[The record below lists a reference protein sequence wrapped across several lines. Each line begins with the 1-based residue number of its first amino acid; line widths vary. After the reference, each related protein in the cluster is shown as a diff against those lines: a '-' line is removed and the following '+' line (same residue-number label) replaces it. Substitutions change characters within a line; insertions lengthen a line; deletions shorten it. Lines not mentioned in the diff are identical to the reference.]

1 MHEDETTPMTDEAET
16 QETTIRTD
24 GGTSHRTRTADVLS
38 EAALEATYPDYQQ
51 QVQHAEQLDER
62 DGDVV
67 PAAEVLRPELADRL
81 EYDLFTHQAAGLNYL
96 ADGENVVATTSTS
109 SGKTWIYALQMAR
122 NHSDDPDATAL
133 CLFPMKALARDQE
146 QTLNDKLRGDWGL
159 DTHIGVYDG
168 DTDRDR
174 KQRIREEANV
184 ILTNPAGLNVYLP
197 RHNKDAGWHRF
208 YSNLELVVIDEGHEY
223 SGVMGTHVAFILRR
237 LRRILDYY
245 DADPQY
251 VMTTA
256 TIGNPAHHATQ
267 LTGADFRVVD
277 EDGSPRGAR
286 DIVLWEPPL
295 DESQLEADAADPLAD
310 FEQARR
316 STGSESASVTAH
328 LAANGVQTLQF
339 CSARQGT
346 EIAAKQIVQGAQ
358 DHPSGYSVTTD
369 PYHAGLGKKARR
381 AVETKLKEGAVDAVP
396 TTNALEL
403 GIDIGSVDATVTSSY
418 PGTKQSFWQQV
429 GRAGRGTSDALSVL
443 VGGMDAMDSYI
454 FDNPE
459 YLFADDEVED
469 AVVSVDN
476 DRVYA
481 DHLLAAASER
491 PLRAEDAQFLDG
503 EQRFREMVRMW
514 QEAGLLEQTGSLDA
528 GGVTYTGAYRPQDR
542 LSLYGTGGT
551 EFTVV
556 CRNGSI
562 DHDPV
567 AKERAY
573 RDYHEGALFL
583 HAGQQY
589 EVLDI
594 DEEGHHPTITV
605 QKTNTREYTQTTSTK
620 QILNVEVR
628 DHTPLTG
635 EYDLYFGEGIVRITY
650 DNYLVRD
657 VFTGEVIRGPLPTGA
672 PPLDLRTELLWVS
685 LPEDHMWTTLGALDD
700 DLLQPSERSER
711 DEDVPTEEE
720 RYTYGGGL
728 HAVEH
733 GLIQLAPLELMIDNA
748 DIGGL
753 STLAHQHETIP
764 GPVWFVHDGIDGGIG
779 FSKAIYEHFA
789 TLAER
794 TREHIA
800 ECECGRR
807 RGCPMC
813 VMSEHCGNNN
823 DPLDTLTGMMI
834 LDDVLGAIEQ
844 TEVNDG

>member
-1 MHEDETTPMTDEAET
+1 MTDETPPPDRPDAA
-16 QETTIRTD
+16 RTD
-24 GGTSHRTRTADVLS
+24 GGVGSPQRTAEVLS
-38 EAALEATYPDYQQ
+38 ESALEASYPEYRD
-51 QVQHAEQLDER
+51 QVRHSEHLEER
-62 DGDVV
+62 DGDTV
-67 PAAEVLRPELADRL
+67 PAEAVLRPELAARL
-81 EYDLFTHQAAGLNYL
+81 EYDLFTHQAEGLDHL
-96 ADGENVVATTSTS
+96 ADGNNVVATTSTS

-122 NHSDDPDATAL
+122 NHLDDPDATAL

-146 QTLNDKLRGDWGL
+146 EALTTKLRHDWDL
-159 DTHIGVYDG
+159 DPFIGTYDG
-168 DTDRDR
+168 DTRSER
-174 KQRIREEANV
+174 KQRIRREANV
-184 ILTNPAGLNVYLP
+184 VLTNPAGLNVYLP
-197 RHNKDAGWHRF
+197 RHNRDRGWHRF

-223 SGVMGTHVAFILRR
+223 SGVTGTHVAFILRR
-237 LRRILDYY
+237 LRRVLEHY

-256 TIGNPAHHATQ
+256 TIGNPAEHATR
-267 LTGADFRVVD
+267 LTGADYAVVD

-295 DESQLEADAADPLAD
+295 DESAIDADAADPMAD

-316 STGSESASVTAH
+316 STGAESASVVAH
-328 LAANGVQTLQF
+328 LATNDVQTLQF

-346 EIAAKQIVQGAQ
+346 EIAAKQIVQAAG
-358 DHPSGYSVTTD
+358 DHPSDRYVTTD
-369 PYHAGLGKKARR
+369 PYHAGLGKTERR

-429 GRAGRGTSDALSVL
+429 DRAGRGTSDALSVM
-443 VGGMDAMDSYI
+443 VGGVDAMDSYI
-454 FDNPE
+454 FENPG

-476 DRVYA
+476 DRVFA

-491 PLRAEDAQFLDG
+491 PLRAEDVEFLGD
-503 EQRFREMVRMW
+503 EARFREMVGMW
-514 QEAGLLEQTGSLDA
+514 QAAGLLEETASLDA
-528 GGVTYTGAYRPQDR
+528 GGVTYTGPRRPQDR
-542 LSLYGTGGT
+542 ISMYGTGGT

-556 CRNGSI
+556 CRDGDI

-567 AKERAY
+567 ARERAY

-589 EVLDI
+589 EVVEV

-605 QKTNTREYTQTTSTK
+605 AETDTREYTQTASTK
-620 QILNVEVR
+620 EIRDLTVR
-628 DHTPLTG
+628 DHTPLSG
-635 EYDLYFGEGIVRITY
+635 AYDRYYGEGTVRIRY

-657 VFTGEVIRGPLPTGA
+657 VFSGEVVRGPLPTGA
-672 PPLDLRTELLWVS
+672 PPMDLRTELMWVA
-685 LPEDHMWTTLGALDD
+685 LPPGHLGATVDRLDG
-700 DLLQPSERSER
+700 DLLQPTDRSER
-711 DEDVPTEEE
+711 DGAVPQEEE
-720 RYTYGGGL
+720 RYTYGGGI
-728 HAVEH
+728 HAAEH
-733 GLIQLAPLELMIDNA
+733 GIIQLAPLELMIDNA

-753 STLAHQHETIP
+753 STLSHPHGTIQ

-779 FSKAIYEHFA
+779 FSKAIYEHFD

-800 ECECGRR
+800 DCECGRR

-823 DPLDTLTGMMI
+823 DPLDTLTGSMI
-834 LDDVLGAIEQ
+834 LEDVLDAM
-844 TEVNDG
+844 DGE